1 MRTIART
8 VRSRAPGRS
17 DVYTGRGK
25 RTRIAPF
32 TKLDGVDGAR
42 LIAAVDPHTALTVG
56 VAAMSTNRFT
66 PGTAE
71 LQQKLT
77 ASGSPW
83 IGQDLRIGNSR
94 STGLFHTSGIGD
106 PDDLLLPFTWSLVVP
121 TLAIV
126 CSRPTPAGA
135 ELLMFAHPSPS
146 RSFGREHEV
155 RPLMAKAYTR
165 MQHDFSLR
173 NALLQHE
180 PIAHVTDETCPASLA
195 FITRHLGWD

>member
-42 LIAAVDPHTALTVG
+42 LIVAVDPHTALTVG

-94 STGLFHTSGIGD
+94 STGRS
-106 PDDLLLPFTWSLVVP
+106 LPYARRSLGSSACP
-121 TLAIV
+121 PLST
-126 CSRPTPAGA
+126 
-135 ELLMFAHPSPS
+135 
-146 RSFGREHEV
+146 RS
-155 RPLMAKAYTR
+155 
-165 MQHDFSLR
+165 
-173 NALLQHE
+173 
-180 PIAHVTDETCPASLA
+180 ASSA
-195 FITRHLGWD
+195 TAVKS